1 MKFIV
6 ALTTFKKMKRRFGF
20 FKTTMPDSR
29 KADFHLGC
37 LEGSVFLD
45 FNVTS
50 EKRIYLIRISF
61 DGYGCCTIENIK
73 HLSQQS
79 SADFIEEFAKE
90 NLDQERI
97 SKIILEVIKM
107 NSDNIWQEA
116 LEEYKLSILSY

>member
-1 MKFIV
+1 
-6 ALTTFKKMKRRFGF
+6 MKRSLSF
-20 FKTTMPDSR
+20 FKTIMPDSR

-61 DGYGCCTIENIK
+61 DSYGCCTIENIK
-73 HLSQQS
+73 HLSLQS
-79 SADFIEEFAKE
+79 SADFIKESAKE

-116 LEEYKLSILSY
+116 LEEYELSI